1 MKAMSIQSLVLAV
14 ATVIFFASCSNTVR
28 IEKAKGT
35 DFSKYKTYSWI
46 SPEKP
51 KAAKGNRKNDIA
63 QQNIR
68 YAVDEALQKKGWKEV
83 QSNPDVL
90 VSSELLV
97 EKTQQQE
104 RDPVYSESYARSY
117 VNPRTGRYNTFYYP
131 SRFMG
136 YNNYSTTVKEGTIT
150 IMLIDADS
158 DKTVW
163 QGSATDKLNYSQMTD
178 KEISKNVKA
187 IFKKF

>member
-1 MKAMSIQSLVLAV
+1 MKAQIIRSLAMAV
-14 ATVIFFASCSNTVR
+14 ATVIFFAGCSNSVH

-46 SPEKP
+46 TPEKP
-51 KAAKGNRKNDIA
+51 KGAKGNRKNDIA

-83 QSNPDVL
+83 NSNPDVL
-90 VSSELLV
+90 VNSELLV
-97 EKTQQQE
+97 EKTAQQE
-104 RDPVYSESYARSY
+104 RDPVYAEPYTRSY
-117 VNPRTGRYNTFYYP
+117 INPRTGRLNTFYYP
-131 SRFMG
+131 SRFIG

-150 IMLIDADS
+150 IMMIDADS

-163 QGSATDKLNYSQMTD
+163 QGTATDKLNYSQMTG
-178 KEISKNVKA
+178 KEINKNVKA

>member
-1 MKAMSIQSLVLAV
+1 MRAGSIKCLALAV
-14 ATVIFFASCSNTVR
+14 AAIIFFASCSNTVH

-35 DFSKYKTYSWI
+35 NFSKYKTYSWI
-46 SPEKP
+46 TPERPVGTKV
-51 KAAKGNRKNDIA
+51 NRKNDIA

-83 QSNPDVL
+83 KADPDVL
-90 VSSELLV
+90 VSSELLI

-104 RDPVYSESYARSY
+104 RDPVYSGSYARTY

-136 YNNYSTTVKEGTIT
+136 YNNYSTTVKEGSIT

-163 QGSATDKLNYSQMTD
+163 QGTSTDKLNYSQMTG

>member
-1 MKAMSIQSLVLAV
+1 MKAQIIKSLAMAV
-14 ATVIFFASCSNTVR
+14 ATVIIFSGCANSVH

-46 SPEKP
+46 TPERP
-51 KAAKGNRKNDIA
+51 KGAKGSRRNDIA
-63 QQNIR
+63 EQNMR
-68 YAVDEALQKKGWKEV
+68 YAVDEALQKKGWKQV
-83 QSNPDVL
+83 QSNPDIL

-104 RDPVYSESYARSY
+104 RDPIYTESYARTY
-117 VNPRTGRYNTFYYP
+117 VNPRTGRYSTFYYP

-136 YNNYSTTVKEGTIT
+136 YNSYSTTVKEGTIT

-163 QGSATDKLNYSQMTD
+163 QGSSTDKLNYAQMTG
-178 KEISKNVKA
+178 KEISKNIKA